1 MKKLLMLILVLA
13 GVSLAA
19 SAQNLMTVDLTNG
32 NTLTGYVSQQAD
44 GGYLVETTDGDTFYF
59 SSSEVRRVYD
69 PSVKQDAN
77 AVYTDG
83 RMVYRKGS
91 KIRYLDDNSLLGESG
106 FANYLAY
113 DKYTKASSLKRWG
126 DYTLAFGVLF
136 GLAGIGELADI
147 SAGESDG
154 TYLWTIPTGASC
166 LVAGAVMELIGVSKL
181 NKIVKTRNNANH
193 YSFEVELGPTPNGFG
208 IAMKF

>member
-91 KIRYLDDNSLLGESG
+91 KIRYLDDNSLVGESG

-113 DKYTKASSLKRWG
+113 NKYNKASSLKKWG
-126 DYTLAFGVLF
+126 DYALVFGALF
-136 GLAGIGELADI
+136 GLGGVGDMLDLEN
-147 SAGESDG
+147 SDG
-154 TYLWTIPTGASC
+154 TYLWAIPVGATC
-166 LVAGAVMELIGVSKL
+166 LGAGALMEIIGVAKL
-181 NKIVKTRNNANH
+181 NKIVKTRNSANH
-193 YSFEVELGPTPNGFG
+193 YSYEFELGPTPNGFG